1 MHDVLP
7 KPSEQR
13 TPTGL
18 WWDGRGVV
26 AITMMFTGVL
36 AAVLGTVAT
45 WTGDIP
51 GLPGTDPLVRFGLPT
66 VRVLL
71 HLVAASTVGLALLP
85 LLSAQHGR
93 ARTQA
98 ALTAARR
105 AAIATALLW
114 VLCCLVSLPLQAAE
128 VAPGS
133 EGVKTVLRYTFG
145 LPAATGLLVSGACA
159 LVTAALSFVAA
170 RGREMHPVLA
180 PAFAILGLVPVPLTG
195 HLTTGG
201 AHGLAV
207 LSVELHV
214 VGAAV
219 WTGGLFA
226 VALCLAPLRGLL
238 ATTLPRYSTLAG
250 VALALVGLSGLVNAV
265 TELVLTP
272 GVGLAGLVTTR
283 YGQLVLVKA
292 VFLVVLGALGAHVRW
307 RLLPRILRHHR
318 TALLTWIGAEL
329 GVMGLAYGLG
339 AVLART
345 PVG

>member
-1 MHDVLP
+1 MNIVPP
-7 KPSEQR
+7 KPSDQR
-13 TPTGL
+13 ATRRGH
-18 WWDGRGVV
+18 DGRRVV
-26 AITMMFTGVL
+26 GIGMLLTGVL
-36 AAVLGTVAT
+36 AAVLGTTVT

-51 GLPGTDPLVRFGLPT
+51 GLTDTAPLVWLGLPT

-71 HLVAASTVGLALLP
+71 HLVAASTVGLTLVP
-85 LLSAQHGR
+85 LLAAQHGR
-93 ARTQA
+93 ARA
-98 ALTAARR
+98 EAVLTAARR
-105 AAIATALLW
+105 AAIATALVWL
-114 VLCCLVSLPLQAAE
+114 LCCLVSLPLQAAE
-128 VAPGS
+128 LAPGGQS
-133 EGVKTVLRYTFG
+133 VETVLRYTSG
-145 LPAATGLLVSGACA
+145 LPAAAGLLMSGACA
-159 LVTAALSFVAA
+159 LVTASLSFVAA
-170 RGREMHPVLA
+170 RGRHVHPVL
-180 PAFAILGLVPVPLTG
+180 PTVFAVLGLVPIPLTG

-214 VGAAV
+214 VGAAL

-226 VALCLAPLRGLL
+226 IALCIASLRGLL
-238 ATTLPRYSTLAG
+238 ASALPRYSTLAG
-250 VALALVGLSGLVNAV
+250 IALAVVGLSGLVNAV

-272 GVGLAGLVTTR
+272 DVGLAGLVTTR

-292 VFLVVLGALGAHVRW
+292 VVLVILGALGAHVRW
-307 RLLPRILRHHR
+307 RLLPRILRHQR